1 MLTCTTT
8 QRATKIYQT
17 VVDVFD
23 WDRSSDCVTP
33 FELALK
39 QLKGADVGGTLCV
52 PGAGIGTYVLA
63 AMQRGFKPENIYAVE
78 LDAKYYELGSAMFE
92 RFGVNYVLADFLE
105 WDLQMEFD
113 VVIGNPPYQKG
124 KNSSFYVQFLKRA
137 EEVLKPGGFFSMLI
151 PSKAALIS
159 SKAQKFFTPLGLNLI
174 EFGLES
180 YFPHQGQ
187 PIAQFAGV
195 KGVDSSRITVKTEDQ
210 ELVIPRESV
219 LPVRGASPIAISILN
234 KLFSKPQKLGWQ
246 KLKEAPTGHY
256 SYTAR
261 VAWGYSEFKPKGGH
275 YAMLTHIDHC
285 DQYFDG
291 RFMACKTVAEAEAY
305 QWLLSKSRLYRFA
318 VYCCCKAT
326 YIPPMFWN
334 LTPDLVHC
342 QTNETLYAEVGLTVD
357 EISYIEDWNNNNR

>member
-1 MLTCTTT
+1 MTAYTIPE
-8 QRATKIYQT
+8 RAQKIYNT
-17 VVDVFD
+17 VVDIFD
-23 WDRSSDCVTP
+23 WRQNCDCVTP
-33 FELALK
+33 LDVALK
-39 QLKGADVGGTLCV
+39 QLEGADNTGTLCV

-63 AMQRGFKPENIYAVE
+63 AIQKGFNPRRITAVE
-78 LDAKYYELGSAMFE
+78 LDPKYFELGSAIFE
-92 RFGVNYVLADFLE
+92 RFGINYVHADFLT
-105 WDLQMEFD
+105 WNPQMQFD

-137 EEVLKPGGFFSMLI
+137 EEVLVPGGFFSMLV

-195 KGVDSSRITVKTEDQ
+195 KGESTKNFLVKIEGEELQISRG
-210 ELVIPRESV
+210 SV
-219 LPVRGASPIAISILN
+219 LPVRGASSIAISILN
-234 KLFSKPQKLGWQ
+234 KLFSQPSKMKWQ

-256 SYTAR
+256 TYTAR

-275 YAMLTHIDHC
+275 YAMLTHLDHC

-291 RFMACKTVAEAEAY
+291 RFMSCETVAQTEAY

-342 QTNETLYAEVGLTVD
+342 QSNEELYAEVELTAE
-357 EISYIEDWNNNNR
+357 EISYIETWNELNR

>member
-1 MLTCTTT
+1 MDDLIWRV
-8 QRATKIYQT
+8 QDYPQEVVDAVVYSIPEHVILNERATFCDLGMGGGQFLRGILDRCIAAGQSKDQVLPRLYG
-17 VVDVFD
+17 VERSVFYLNYAK
-23 WDRSSDCVTP
+23 WKNNL
-33 FELALK
+33 E
-39 QLKGADVGGTLCV
+39 GTNLVRC
-52 PGAGIGTYVLA
+52 I
-63 AMQRGFKPENIYAVE
+63 NIE
-78 LDAKYYELGSAMFE
+78 EWNPQMKFDAI
-92 RFGVNYVLADFLE
+92 V
-105 WDLQMEFD
+105 
-113 VVIGNPPYQKG
+113 GNPPYQKG

-187 PIAQFAGV
+187 PIAQF
-195 KGVDSSRITVKTEDQ
+195 KGIKGAESGQIVVKTEDQ

-234 KLFSKPQKLGWQ
+234 KLFSNPKKLAWQ
-246 KLKEAPTGHY
+246 KLKEPPQGHY
-256 SYTAR
+256 TYTAR

-291 RFMACKTVAEAEAY
+291 RFMPCETTAQAEAY
-305 QWLLSKSRLYRFA
+305 QWLLSRSRLYRFA

-342 QTNETLYAEVGLTVD
+342 QTNEDLYKEVGLTAEEV
-357 EISYIEDWNNNNR
+357 SYIEDWNNNNR